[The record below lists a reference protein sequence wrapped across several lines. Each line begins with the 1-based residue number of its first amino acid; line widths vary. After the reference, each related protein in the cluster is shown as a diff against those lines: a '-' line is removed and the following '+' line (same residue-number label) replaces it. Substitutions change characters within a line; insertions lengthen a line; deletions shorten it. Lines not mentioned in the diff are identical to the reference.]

1 MDGRERGRL
10 ELIADAL
17 CAQEVGF
24 HACLPGA
31 SGGRVAPNRGLGGRV
46 GDLVAPQ
53 QRVTWGENCTP
64 EQPEAGGREGGGQ
77 RRGRGP
83 TSRDVSSSCGHDGR
97 VDAWAR
103 CGAR

>member
-64 EQPEAGGREGGGQ
+64 EQPEAGGREGGEDRGEDAG
-77 RRGRGP
+77 RR
-83 TSRDVSSSCGHDGR
+83 
-97 VDAWAR
+97 AEM
-103 CGAR
+103 